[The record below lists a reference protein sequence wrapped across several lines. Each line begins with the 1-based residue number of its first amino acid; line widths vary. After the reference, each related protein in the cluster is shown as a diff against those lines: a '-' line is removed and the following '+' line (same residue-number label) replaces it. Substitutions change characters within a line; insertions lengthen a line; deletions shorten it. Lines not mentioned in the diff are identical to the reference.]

1 MQSALLG
8 SVRSDQTKRQI
19 RRIVIAAMLS
29 GKCRQSLKL
38 LVASNLLLTST
49 ASAQSASDAQ
59 IAAIIENARQLV
71 AVDAQGCLKYPQNG
85 EIVVC
90 GENPDNKNQR
100 IFADRRAPDE
110 NRIRRGEAISTKRA
124 AACLSTDNMCRI
136 YPNIK
141 GMGFGYVPPPVIPLE
156 EVLSGLPEPD
166 MIDTTGENAP
176 P

>member
-1 MQSALLG
+1 M
-8 SVRSDQTKRQI
+8 
-19 RRIVIAAMLS
+19 AAMLS

-38 LVASNLLLTST
+38 LVASNLLLTAT

-71 AVDAQGCLKYPQNG
+71 AVDG